1 MNRFPV
7 EISELAKYI
16 GFLTISNYQYACQYL
31 LYINMIFVDLNTETA
46 ESHESHGS
54 LSRSWQSIQ
63 ILQLDRSLLEL
74 HVFPPRALSSS
85 AALAS
90 FAMSN
95 VSPLSA

>member
-1 MNRFPV
+1 
-7 EISELAKYI
+7 
-16 GFLTISNYQYACQYL
+16 
-31 LYINMIFVDLNTETA
+31 MIFVDLNTEA
-46 ESHESHGS
+46 AQSHESHGS

-90 FAMSN
+90 FAMGN